1 MYSNACGWIR
11 KEVNRHN
18 ARIPYNWNRLPRRS
32 AIRLYNQMV
41 TKGGHVISNPCS
53 EEQPEFFPA
62 AADDF
67 SRLHIGGNVRGS
79 FLNTLSYNE

>member
-18 ARIPYNWNRLPRRS
+18 ARIPYNWNRLPKLS
-32 AIRLYNQMV
+32 ACRLYNQMV
-41 TKGGHVISNPCS
+41 TSSGHVISSPSS
-53 EEQPEFFPA
+53 ERQPQNFPA
-62 AADDF
+62 AADEF
-67 SRLHIGGNVRGS
+67 SRLHIGGFAPAV